1 MPSSNH
7 IKTKNLSNAEII
19 RRVDFT
25 DDLFKLW
32 IDTEIPFTFKPG
44 QYITIGSNNIE
55 RPYSIASAPEENLLE
70 LFIEYIPPEHGGNLT
85 PYLWNH
91 QVGDRLTIRPR
102 AKGIFTFEPKYINH
116 VMISTVTGVA
126 PYVSILRQYILD
138 GLNDHKF
145 FIMDGASYMN
155 EFVYDD
161 ELNEMQKSFPD
172 NITFIPSV
180 SRPSEKQNHSWAGA
194 TGRINSLVEQYLS
207 KWQLNKDDT
216 LIYTCGHPQMIEDIK
231 TRMAPIGWNVK
242 EERFWKEDDA

>member
-32 IDTEIPFTFKPG
+32 IEAEIPFTFKPG

-138 GLNDHKF
+138 GLND
-145 FIMDGASYMN
+145 
-155 EFVYDD
+155 
-161 ELNEMQKSFPD
+161 
-172 NITFIPSV
+172 
-180 SRPSEKQNHSWAGA
+180 SWAGA